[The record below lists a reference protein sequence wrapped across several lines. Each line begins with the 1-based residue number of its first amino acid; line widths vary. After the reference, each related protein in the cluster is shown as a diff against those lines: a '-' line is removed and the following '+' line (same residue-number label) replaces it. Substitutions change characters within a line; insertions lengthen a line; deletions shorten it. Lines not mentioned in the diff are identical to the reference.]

1 MATRKKNASGG
12 NSLLTLGLLAVG
24 GYFVYEWFFAPSA
37 AATGGSAPSGGVP
50 SSCSVNFNAADPAVT
65 TAAQAAQL
73 LQAQVT
79 QLGLTPAQYLT
90 IATANPA
97 SVTPACMQ
105 ALFPGLVAAPVPA
118 GYPGGGASPTSSTS
132 PITAAPTA
140 TSTSGTTLDAIYTAI
155 LSGAAG
161 DPNFTGSGS
170 SLTGSAYHFNVYL
183 AIAAPNMTIPDPA
196 SVFGNATAADQPMTA
211 AAYWAKMG
219 PAMSAANA
227 GLSGGLGAFAGI
239 GAFMTGLGA
248 YAWR

>member
-1 MATRKKNASGG
+1 MAIRKKNASGG

-37 AATGGSAPSGGVP
+37 AAS
-50 SSCSVNFNAADPAVT
+50 T
-65 TAAQAAQL
+65 T
-73 LQAQVT
+73 T
-79 QLGLTPAQYLT
+79 TTTTTPAST
-90 IATANPA
+90 TT
-97 SVTPACMQ
+97 TPA
-105 ALFPGLVAAPVPA
+105 
-118 GYPGGGASPTSSTS
+118 ASTTSTS
-132 PITAAPTA
+132 TTA
-140 TSTSGTTLDAIYTAI
+140 TSTSGTTLDAIYAAI
-155 LSGAAG
+155 LSGAAS

-183 AIAAPNMTIPDPA
+183 AIAAPGMTIPDPA

-227 GLSGGLGAFAGI
+227 GLSGGIGAFAGI